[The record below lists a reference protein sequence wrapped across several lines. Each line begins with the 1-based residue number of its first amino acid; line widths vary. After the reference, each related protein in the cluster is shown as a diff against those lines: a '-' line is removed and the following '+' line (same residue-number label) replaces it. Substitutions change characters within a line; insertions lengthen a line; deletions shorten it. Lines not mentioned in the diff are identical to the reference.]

1 MVYRKKFYP
10 LSKFETAAE
19 DGAKTRE
26 LIREHLDVD
35 QIKKEFPTYV
45 LDENYLTKLDDL
57 DPDSKALDI
66 EAMLAAELKI
76 RIDQDPEAEAL
87 SAKLKRLINLKR
99 NGTLHGIALISALE
113 KLTVE
118 VVNLINESKKPVGE
132 SIAQAARAVN
142 SDLTEE
148 QAVAIASAVVAEAE
162 LICFPNWYLKSDVKS
177 DLFLAITTIL
187 VRQFKGANLH
197 MPATGFVERAMRLLE
212 KTRFV
217 GKADE
222 GSRTS

>member
-19 DGAKTRE
+19 DGAKTRD

-76 RIDQDPEAEAL
+76 RIDQDPEAEPL
-87 SAKLKRLINLKR
+87 SAKLKRIINLKR

-113 KLTVE
+113 KLTVD
-118 VVNLINESKKPVGE
+118 VVNLVNESRKPVGE
-132 SIAQAARAVN
+132 SIAQAAREIN
-142 SDLTEE
+142 SDLTQE
-148 QAVAIASAVVAEAE
+148 QAAAIAVAVVAEAE
-162 LICFPNWYLKSDVKS
+162 LICFPNWHLKSDVKS

-187 VRQFKGANLH
+187 VRRFKSANLH

-222 GSRTS
+222 DSGAS